1 MALDDGLANGLVRE
15 FRTEIRVALPALL
28 KSFAPPLDGRAMIL
42 QFREE
47 AVEEIPD
54 EEIRMLL
61 VFKAGGR
68 CHPLDLFKDEAVRTG
83 EKALQRS

>member
-15 FRTEIRVALPALL
+15 FRMEIRVALPALV
-28 KSFAPPLDGRAMIL
+28 KSFAPPLDCRGMIL

-47 AVEEIPD
+47 AVEEISD
-54 EEIRMLL
+54 EEIRLLL
-61 VFKAGGR
+61 VFEAGGR
-68 CHPLDLFKDEAVRTG
+68 CHPLDLFKDKAARTG